1 MTTEQ
6 WLETKLQQYK
16 QNPQQTLEEILLSTT
31 EIIDQYNSKNIES
44 VYLLESC
51 LEHNKL
57 FLIKSGILL

>member
-6 WLETKLQQYK
+6 WLETKLQQYE
-16 QNPQQTLEEILLSTT
+16 QNPQQTLEEMLVSTT
-31 EIIDQYNSKNIES
+31 EIIDQHNPKSIAS